1 MVRMTGRGEAI
12 VAQGRTNRWARAVAC
27 LFCTLSLLCAS
38 VVPAQAADLP
48 AFADDERV
56 VVIDDQTGQVICSQG
71 ADERAYPASTTKL
84 VTTLVALDYVS
95 DRLDERVT
103 VGDELDL
110 TPEISSLA
118 HLEKGDS
125 YAWRELFYGLLLP
138 SGNDAAIVMGANVAR
153 IETGNASL
161 SGEDAL
167 AEFAR
172 LMNEKVAALGC
183 TGSHFVNPHGL
194 HDDAHYTTANEM
206 LLIAQEAL
214 KSDFVRE
221 VVSTPYY
228 GCTSGNGVQMDWY
241 NSNWMLQQT
250 CGQVDDYGN
259 VWDEGEGD
267 VANPYYRAQCAG
279 VKTGTTAEAGRC
291 LVFLAAGDGM
301 SLLGVVLHAAD
312 GPTLYTQTD
321 QILDSVLT
329 QFERHVWG
337 DGKTDVATVGL
348 ANPDLPD
355 RLAQTTSL
363 AVRTDDTYLTTVDT
377 TQDIKTEVV
386 WDENYTAAVADGERR
401 LTATVVEGT
410 QVATLDC
417 YVAGE
422 LVGSY
427 PLVATSS
434 HTPWGTMDYVALVT
448 IGLVLLLVVVLA
460 IAGIARAVSN
470 RRRKRRQTDYRQSAH
485 RR

>member
-1 MVRMTGRGEAI
+1 M
-12 VAQGRTNRWARAVAC
+12 AQGKTNRWAQVAAC
-27 LFCTLSLLCAS
+27 LLCTLLMLCAS
-38 VVPAQAADLP
+38 VPPAWAADLP

-84 VTTLVALDYVS
+84 VTALVALDYVS

-194 HDDAHYTTANEM
+194 HDDAHYTTANDM
-206 LLIAQEAL
+206 LRIAQEAL

>member
-1 MVRMTGRGEAI
+1 M
-12 VAQGRTNRWARAVAC
+12 AQGKTNRWAQVAAC

-194 HDDAHYTTANEM
+194 HDDAHYTTANDM
-206 LLIAQEAL
+206 LRIAQEAL

-355 RLAQTTSL
+355 CLAQTTSL
-363 AVRTDDTYLTTVDT
+363 AVRTDDIYLTTVDT

-417 YVAGE
+417 YVAGK

-448 IGLVLLLVVVLA
+448 IGLVLLLMVVLA

-470 RRRKRRQTDYRQSAH
+470 RRRKRRQTDYRHSAH

>member
-1 MVRMTGRGEAI
+1 M
-12 VAQGRTNRWARAVAC
+12 
-27 LFCTLSLLCAS
+27 LCAS
-38 VVPAQAADLP
+38 VPPAWAADLP

-56 VVIDDQTGQVICSQG
+56 VVIDDQTGAVICSQG

-84 VTTLVALDYVS
+84 VTALVALDYVS

-118 HLEKGDS
+118 HLEKDDS
-125 YAWRELFYGLLLP
+125 YTWRELFYGLLLP
-138 SGNDAAIVMGANVAR
+138 SGNDAAIVMGVNVAR

-161 SGEDAL
+161 SGEEGI

-206 LLIAQEAL
+206 QI
-214 KSDFVRE
+214 
-221 VVSTPYY
+221 VSTPYY

-241 NSNWMLQQT
+241 NTNWMLQQT
-250 CGQVDDYGN
+250 CGQVDDYGS
-259 VWDEGEGD
+259 VWHEGEGD
-267 VANPYYRAQCAG
+267 VPNPYYRAQCTG
-279 VKTGTTAEAGRC
+279 VKTGSTAEAGRC
-291 LVFLAAGDGM
+291 LVFMAAGDGM

-329 QFERHVWG
+329 QYERHVWS

-363 AVRTDDTYLTTVDT
+363 AVRTDDTYLTTVDM
-377 TQDIKTEVV
+377 TQDIRTEVV
-386 WDENYTAAVADGERR
+386 WDENYTAGAADGERR
-401 LTATVVEGT
+401 LTATVAEGT

-417 YVAGE
+417 YVADE

-434 HTPWGTMDYVALVT
+434 HTPWGPMDYVALGIVA
-448 IGLVLLLVVVLA
+448 LVAVLVIVLVV
-460 IAGIARAVSN
+460 AGIVHASSN
-470 RRRKRRQTDYRQSAH
+470 RRRRTRRGSAYR
-485 RR
+485 R

>member
-1 MVRMTGRGEAI
+1 M
-12 VAQGRTNRWARAVAC
+12 AQGKTNRWAQVAAC

-194 HDDAHYTTANEM
+194 HDDAHYTTANDM
-206 LLIAQEAL
+206 LRITQEAL

>member
-1 MVRMTGRGEAI
+1 MTGRGEAI

-194 HDDAHYTTANEM
+194 HDDAHYTTANDM
-206 LLIAQEAL
+206 LRIAQEAL

>member
-1 MVRMTGRGEAI
+1 M
-12 VAQGRTNRWARAVAC
+12 
-27 LFCTLSLLCAS
+27 LCAS
-38 VVPAQAADLP
+38 VPPAWAADLP

-84 VTTLVALDYVS
+84 VTALVALDYVS

-194 HDDAHYTTANEM
+194 HDDAHYTTANDM
-206 LLIAQEAL
+206 LRIAQEAL

>member
-1 MVRMTGRGEAI
+1 M
-12 VAQGRTNRWARAVAC
+12 AQGKTNRWAQVAAC
-27 LFCTLSLLCAS
+27 LLCTLLMLCAS
-38 VVPAQAADLP
+38 VPPAWAADLP

-56 VVIDDQTGQVICSQG
+56 VVIDDQTGAVICSQG

-84 VTTLVALDYVS
+84 VTALVALDYVS

-118 HLEKGDS
+118 HLEKDDS
-125 YAWRELFYGLLLP
+125 YTWRELFYGLLLP
-138 SGNDAAIVMGANVAR
+138 SGNDAAIVMGVNVAR

-161 SGEDAL
+161 SGEEGI

-206 LLIAQEAL
+206 LLIAQEVL

-221 VVSTPYY
+221 IVSTPYY

-241 NSNWMLQQT
+241 NTNWMLQQT
-250 CGQVDDYGN
+250 CGQVDDYGS
-259 VWDEGEGD
+259 VWHEGEGD
-267 VANPYYRAQCAG
+267 VPNPYYRAQCTG
-279 VKTGTTAEAGRC
+279 VKTGSTAEAGRC
-291 LVFLAAGDGM
+291 LVFMAAGDGM

-329 QFERHVWG
+329 QYERHVWS

-363 AVRTDDTYLTTVDT
+363 AVRTDDTYLTTVDM
-377 TQDIKTEVV
+377 TQEIKTEVV
-386 WDENYTAAVADGERR
+386 WDENYTAGAADGERR
-401 LTATVVEGT
+401 LTATVAEGT

-417 YVAGE
+417 YVADE

-434 HTPWGTMDYVALVT
+434 HTPWGTMDYVALGIVA
-448 IGLVLLLVVVLA
+448 LVAVLVIVLVV
-460 IAGIARAVSN
+460 AGIVHASSN
-470 RRRKRRQTDYRQSAH
+470 RRRRTRRGSAYR
-485 RR
+485 R